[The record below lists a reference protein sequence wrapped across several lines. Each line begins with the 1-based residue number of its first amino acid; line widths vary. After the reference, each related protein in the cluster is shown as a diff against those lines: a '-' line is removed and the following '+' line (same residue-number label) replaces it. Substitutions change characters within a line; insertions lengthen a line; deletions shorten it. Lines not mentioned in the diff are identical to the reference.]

1 MATPDTDIIP
11 IGNTGLKIKALPT
24 FSTQVCSAGPVD

>member
-1 MATPDTDIIP
+1 MTTLTQDTIP

-24 FSTQVCSAGPVD
+24 FSAQVCSAGPVG